1 MPWNGASDYAC
12 FSRTSIG
19 LDSMVVR
26 IGPPEEICCR
36 FLDRYLALTM
46 GAPEAHANYD
56 FEDVEGRD
64 NHR

>member
-1 MPWNGASDYAC
+1 
-12 FSRTSIG
+12 
-19 LDSMVVR
+19 VVR